1 MIKEIIQQAR
11 AVVVLTGAGVSA
23 ESGIPTFRGPNGL
36 WRNFRPEELATPSA
50 FAQNPILVWE
60 WYDWRRQI
68 IAPKGPNPAHY
79 AIANLESYYQQF
91 LLITQNIDGLHQRAG
106 SQKLV
111 ELHGNIWRV
120 RCVEEGIISENR
132 EVPLRSIPPRCS
144 CGSLM
149 RPDVVWFG
157 EALPPEAMSQAVEA
171 VENCDLLLVVG
182 TSAVVQPAASLPYI
196 AKNRGSY
203 IIEIN
208 SETTPISSLI
218 NESLIGKAGEIL
230 PTLVDSLPRK

>member
-1 MIKEIIQQAR
+1 M
-11 AVVVLTGAGVSA
+11 
-23 ESGIPTFRGPNGL
+23 
-36 WRNFRPEELATPSA
+36 WRNFRPEDLATPSA